1 MSIGKILQCCMPEGP
16 SSLHKKEC
24 KKLAAEMH
32 DEQLFK
38 EPPPPD
44 DCPICFLTLQYGQ
57 FTEYFHA
64 CCGKTICAGCII
76 SMRKSEGGA
85 NTCAFCRTPVAKDNE
100 EQFKRM
106 KKLTESGNAIAINYL
121 GMDYGTGNGNFLAQ
135 DYQKANELYLKAG
148 ELGCD
153 EAYYNLGI
161 VYRTGL
167 GVEIDMKKSK
177 YFYELAAIMGN
188 VKARHSLGTMERH
201 AGNYERALKHYIIS
215 ARAGYDDSLDKVR
228 DGFIVKLVT
237 KDEYANTLRA
247 YQKSSNELK
256 SDARDNAKA
265 LFDRESI

>member
-1 MSIGKILQCCMPEGP
+1 
-16 SSLHKKEC
+16 
-24 KKLAAEMH
+24 
-32 DEQLFK
+32 
-38 EPPPPD
+38 
-44 DCPICFLTLQYGQ
+44 
-57 FTEYFHA
+57 
-64 CCGKTICAGCII
+64 
-76 SMRKSEGGA
+76 
-85 NTCAFCRTPVAKDNE
+85 
-100 EQFKRM
+100 M
-106 KKLTESGNAIAINYL
+106 KKLTESGNATAINYL

-237 KDEYANTLRA
+237 KDEYGRFKIN
-247 YQKSSNELK
+247 QPVQIFHVEKSLLILTPKFAPVDLS
-256 SDARDNAKA
+256 
-265 LFDRESI
+265 